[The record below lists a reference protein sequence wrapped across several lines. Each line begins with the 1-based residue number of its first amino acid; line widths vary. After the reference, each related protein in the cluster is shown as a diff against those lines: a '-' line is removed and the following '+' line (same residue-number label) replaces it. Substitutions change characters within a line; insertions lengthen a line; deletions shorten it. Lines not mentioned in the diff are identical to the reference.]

1 MNLAPIVAVAA
12 AANHRGLLVVE
23 GDRNAAWQGLAR
35 AAAALEPATLP
46 PGWVLVS
53 RWPAKLPDGWERCH
67 PRDVQGLLGGG
78 PGLIVVD
85 LHGCTEVRA
94 MCVAA
99 GAVRGGGLLAL
110 LCPSLDTWGDQA
122 DQLAERMAP
131 PPFEVDEVRR
141 IGLARIIDG
150 IASAR
155 GVCVAQV
162 TGDGAIEM
170 TRSTPRE
177 SRGVAEP
184 TPPAIP
190 RDARFG
196 DAVYHACV
204 SADQAEALKAL
215 EALLHGPAAVVLAA
229 DRGRGKS
236 SALGLAAQ
244 ALQAAGLRVT
254 VTGPAESAAAEIASR
269 VRQLGGDPPP
279 FADPQDVADTDVLLV
294 DEAATL
300 SVPVLDRL
308 ASTAPAVAF
317 ATTVH
322 GYEGTGQG
330 FAIRFREHL
339 LRRQGRLVECSLDQ
353 PVRWDAGDPV
363 EAWARDVFLLDAE
376 PGPPPADDPV
386 IRELSPGELSTNETL
401 LRRLF
406 GLLVHAHYRT
416 TPEDLVRM
424 LDGPNIRVLAAL
436 DRNRV
441 AGALLL
447 AEEGGL
453 PTETCA
459 GMLEGRFRIRGNMLP
474 ETLTCHLAEE
484 ESGELNAWRILR
496 LASHPGARRAGIGTQ
511 LLDAAL
517 ARAGSADVDYLGAG
531 FAATPDLLAFWRSC
545 GFAVVR
551 VAVTRSRISGEHSAV
566 VLAPTSR
573 WGEALASRLDQ
584 AFVRRFPHVLADA
597 LRDLDPDVALAA
609 YRAGPRRRQAPR
621 MDEFDWRA
629 LLACAFGALLYDG
642 TVQPAWEVARCHLS
656 DRHPPV
662 RLDPRQD
669 RLLVAKV
676 LQHRPWSDVVDALG
690 FRDNHDA
697 MRALRSALQPLVMA
711 YGPPWIRREAAR
723 FGKESR

>member
-1 MNLAPIVAVAA
+1 
-12 AANHRGLLVVE
+12 
-23 GDRNAAWQGLAR
+23 
-35 AAAALEPATLP
+35 
-46 PGWVLVS
+46 
-53 RWPAKLPDGWERCH
+53 
-67 PRDVQGLLGGG
+67 
-78 PGLIVVD
+78 
-85 LHGCTEVRA
+85 
-94 MCVAA
+94 
-99 GAVRGGGLLAL
+99 
-110 LCPSLDTWGDQA
+110 
-122 DQLAERMAP
+122 
-131 PPFEVDEVRR
+131 
-141 IGLARIIDG
+141 
-150 IASAR
+150 
-155 GVCVAQV
+155 
-162 TGDGAIEM
+162 
-170 TRSTPRE
+170 
-177 SRGVAEP
+177 
-184 TPPAIP
+184 
-190 RDARFG
+190 
-196 DAVYHACV
+196 
-204 SADQAEALKAL
+204 
-215 EALLHGPAAVVLAA
+215 
-229 DRGRGKS
+229 
-236 SALGLAAQ
+236 
-244 ALQAAGLRVT
+244 
-254 VTGPAESAAAEIASR
+254 
-269 VRQLGGDPPP
+269 
-279 FADPQDVADTDVLLV
+279 
-294 DEAATL
+294 
-300 SVPVLDRL
+300 
-308 ASTAPAVAF
+308 
-317 ATTVH
+317 
-322 GYEGTGQG
+322 
-330 FAIRFREHL
+330 
-339 LRRQGRLVECSLDQ
+339 
-353 PVRWDAGDPV
+353 
-363 EAWARDVFLLDAE
+363 
-376 PGPPPADDPV
+376 
-386 IRELSPGELSTNETL
+386 
-401 LRRLF
+401 
-406 GLLVHAHYRT
+406 
-416 TPEDLVRM
+416 
-424 LDGPNIRVLAAL
+424 L